1 MPASSTRRT
10 CGPALLLAWIVLAL
24 LSAQPSVAQLGVTAT
39 LAATAQCHTHLNFTA
54 TFERAVSGLQPSAFE
69 LDGCEFRS
77 NLTAA
82 SSPSLRDRQW
92 SGTVRAPPHCQQQM
106 PETRGRRPQ
115 PGQASA
121 SSLAAYPTTPQPTPC
136 ERFVGWRQ
144 TGNKKAWIS
153 SLRFWGG
160 CTRFDQPESYVAT
173 GLVGEAPTQVPCF

>member
-92 SGTVRAPPHCQQQM
+92 SGTVRARPIANNRCRRLVGGDHSQAKRQPPRSPHIR
-106 PETRGRRPQ
+106 PHHSPRRVN
-115 PGQASA
+115 A
-121 SSLAAYPTTPQPTPC
+121 SSGGA
-136 ERFVGWRQ
+136 RQ
-144 TGNKKAWIS
+144 ATRKAWIS